1 MRSCLSIF
9 LHVLQVVQQYKL
21 SADIQINGARV
32 RVFMTFLH
40 LIFRIC
46 QHTCNYFTFRIFTSL
61 ILHYVFIISQLT
73 FPELPPN

>member
-32 RVFMTFLH
+32 RLFMTFLH

-46 QHTCNYFTFRIFTSL
+46 QHTYAISRFTFSHL
-61 ILHYVFIISQLT
+61 MSHLT
-73 FPELPPN
+73 FPELLPD